1 METRYYTAQTILKE
15 ALCDNCGK
23 MLRYVKSDFS
33 RKDFCWLHWCE
44 KCNKKYWLNNR
55 YPLVDYL
62 VDPNTPLL
70 QLPADPI
77 PFEEG
82 TEK

>member
-23 MLRYVKSDFS
+23 ALKYVKSDFS
-33 RKDFCWLHWCE
+33 RKDFCWLHWCQ
-44 KCNKKYWLNNR
+44 KCNKKYWLNDR

-62 VDPNTPLL
+62 VDLNTPQL
-70 QLPADPI
+70 QLPTDPI